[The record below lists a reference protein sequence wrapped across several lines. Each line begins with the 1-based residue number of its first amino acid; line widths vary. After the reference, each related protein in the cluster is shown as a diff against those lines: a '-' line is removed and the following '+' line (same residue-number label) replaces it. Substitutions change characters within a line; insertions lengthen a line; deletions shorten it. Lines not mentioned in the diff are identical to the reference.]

1 MQPQT
6 GCSNWPS
13 MKSNIFDL
21 TIVSVATGKYLD
33 YWLKMYLSA
42 IRYLDP
48 AIKIQFIV
56 FTDKPSEVNVAY
68 LENKTTHISVVTIE
82 GRKWPFPTLLRY
94 ELINDN
100 SDKILG
106 ENVMHLDAD
115 MLFVDYVS
123 KDEIASLV
131 SGERIGLV
139 LHPGFYRKR
148 DKELLRTYFLNP
160 KIFISDIKQKLFS
173 GGSGSWETNRN
184 SLAFVHRRKRKEYF
198 CGATWIGPK
207 NKILEMC
214 FMLANRIKTD
224 LENSVIAKFHDESH
238 LNWYATTIE
247 TNISDPRYC
256 YDNTQKNLHTI
267 RPKILAVN
275 KNTEFPWV
283 RD

>member
-1 MQPQT
+1 
-6 GCSNWPS
+6 
-13 MKSNIFDL
+13 MKNDNFNL

-33 YWLKMYLSA
+33 YWREMYLSA

-56 FTDKPSEVNVAY
+56 FTDKPSEVDLTP
-68 LENKTTHISVVTIE
+68 LENEKKHISVVTIE
-82 GRKWPFPTLLRY
+82 GKKWPFPTLLRY
-94 ELINDN
+94 ELIKDN
-100 SDKILG
+100 FDKILG

-115 MLFVDYVS
+115 MLFADCVKEED
-123 KDEIASLV
+123 IALLV
-131 SGERIGLV
+131 FGERIGLV

-148 DKELLRTYFLNP
+148 GYDLLKTYFRNP
-160 KIFISDIKQKLFS
+160 KIFISDVKLRLFS

-184 SLAFVHRRKRKEYF
+184 SLAFVQRKERKEYF

-214 FMLANRIKTD
+214 LILAARINTD
-224 LENSVIAKFHDESH
+224 LENTVIAKFHDESH
-238 LNWYATTIE
+238 LNWYATTIKK
-247 TNISDPRYC
+247 NVSDPRYC

-267 RPKILAVN
+267 RPKILAVD
-275 KNTEFPWV
+275 KNAEFPWV